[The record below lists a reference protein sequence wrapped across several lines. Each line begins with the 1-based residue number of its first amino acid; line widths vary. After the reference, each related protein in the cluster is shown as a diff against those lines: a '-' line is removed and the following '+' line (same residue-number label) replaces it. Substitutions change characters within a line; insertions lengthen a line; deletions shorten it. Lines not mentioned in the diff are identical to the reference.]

1 MTVLTFGVVTD
12 IIGKSN
18 LTLEDVPST
27 DELTKKLE
35 AEFPRLKT
43 INYAIA
49 VNKQIIKATTSLD
62 SHATVALLP
71 PFSGG

>member
-18 LTLEDVPST
+18 LMVEDVAST

-49 VNKQIIKATTSLD
+49 VNKQIIKAPALLD
-62 SHATVALLP
+62 SRATVALLP